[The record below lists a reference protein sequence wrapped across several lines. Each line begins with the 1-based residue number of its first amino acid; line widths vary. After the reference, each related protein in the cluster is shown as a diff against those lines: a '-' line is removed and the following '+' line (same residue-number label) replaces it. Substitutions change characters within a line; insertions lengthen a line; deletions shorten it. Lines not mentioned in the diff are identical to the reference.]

1 MIKDLGNHRY
11 RFYVSIGGRSD
22 RQRFSRTV
30 THKGGK
36 KELKKLYDD
45 FVKECVDTPA
55 TEVTVQ
61 DLLESYIA
69 YCRTLGRKA
78 TTLKGYKIAAERL
91 YPSVETILARSLTTY
106 RLEKIVAQMTQ
117 NGSSAKSIKNSI
129 SLLSAAY
136 RHAIR
141 IGQLKDNPC
150 ERLTLPKIEP
160 REIRIFTLDEIQP
173 FLDAIADVDL
183 NEKVAYE
190 LALFMGLR
198 RSEILGLKESDAD
211 IVSGMIDIHT
221 TRHRVDGED
230 ITADTKTKRS
240 ARTLAMPDILLIDIA
255 RLLQVHRDFKYEKT
269 DWLVQDG
276 FGNPLS
282 PQALSSR
289 LVRLEEA
296 KGLPR
301 VTIHGLRHTFASLLH
316 SKGVDM
322 AQISAELGHG
332 NLTTTQNVY
341 MHIIKSPSQSSRGI
355 ASTINTFVDSEKACQ
370 IGDKS
375 ENEKASER

>member
-1 MIKDLGNHRY
+1 MIKDLGKGKY

-22 RQRFSRTV
+22 RQRFSKTI

-36 KELKKLYDD
+36 KELKKLYED
-45 FVKECVDTPA
+45 FVKECEDTPA
-55 TEVTVQ
+55 TEVTVK

-78 TTLKGYKIAAERL
+78 TTLKGYTIAAERL
-91 YPSVETILARSLTTY
+91 YPSVETVLARSLTTY
-106 RLEKIVAQMTQ
+106 RLEKIVAQMAQ

-173 FLDAIADVDL
+173 FLNAIAEVDL

-240 ARTLAMPDILLIDIA
+240 TRTLAMPDILLIDIA

-269 DWLVQDG
+269 DWLIQDG

-289 LVRLEEA
+289 LVRLEKK

-301 VTIHGLRHTFASLLH
+301 VTVHGLRHTFASLLH

-355 ASTINTFVDSEKACQ
+355 ASTINTFVDSEKPCQ

-375 ENEKASER
+375 EKEKASER